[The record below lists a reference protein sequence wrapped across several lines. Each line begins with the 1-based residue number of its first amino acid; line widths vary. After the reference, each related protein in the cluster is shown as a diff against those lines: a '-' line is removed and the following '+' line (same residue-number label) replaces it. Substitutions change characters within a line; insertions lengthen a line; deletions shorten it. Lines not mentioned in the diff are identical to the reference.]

1 MRLEKL
7 DADRHRGTRYVW
19 MRRPNLLHELLQS
32 HRLPA
37 SEPEVVV
44 LELPRLLEVALDHVN
59 DEARVPICGQI
70 SRYNATE
77 PAVLRNVEVLL
88 DKGVRLQGFRIGSR
102 LARRDEALEQ
112 LLDWWRADKL
122 KYRETVSVG
131 FETAP
136 AALINMLTGGNYG
149 KQVVQVV

>member
-1 MRLEKL
+1 M
-7 DADRHRGTRYVW
+7 
-19 MRRPNLLHELLQS
+19 
-32 HRLPA
+32 
-37 SEPEVVV
+37 
-44 LELPRLLEVALDHVN
+44 
-59 DEARVPICGQI
+59 
-70 SRYNATE
+70 
-77 PAVLRNVEVLL
+77 LRNVEVLL